1 MPRPLMTALW
11 PLFSAALL
19 TACGTPEVRTVPV
32 VKIERQKIPA
42 GLLTCDPAPAV
53 PVAETQRQVAAYV
66 VDLWAAGEDC
76 RVKLGKVRGLVTAP
90 E

>member
-1 MPRPLMTALW
+1 MPRKAMMALW
-11 PLFSAALL
+11 PLCFLALL

-32 VKIERQKIPA
+32 VKIERPEIPA

-66 VDLWAAGEDC
+66 VDLWEAGEDC
-76 RVKLGKVRGLVTAP
+76 RVKLGKVRGLV
-90 E
+90 ER